1 MINKFSALAL
11 AGLAAAF
18 AFAPSAQA
26 AECATTIEGNDAMQF
41 STKSLSVPASCKEY
55 KVTLK
60 HTGQLAANIM
70 GHNVVVTKTADMAGV
85 NGDGMKAGADNNYVK
100 PGDSRVIANSKV
112 IGGGESTTFS
122 IPVAKLAAGEDYSFF
137 CSFPGHFSIMQGK
150 LTLAK

>member
-11 AGLAAAF
+11 IGLAGAF

-26 AECATTIEGNDAMQF
+26 AECAATLEGNDAMQF
-41 STKSLSVPASCKEY
+41 NVKTLSVPASCKEF

-60 HTGQLAANIM
+60 HTGKLAANIM
-70 GHNVVVTKTADMAGV
+70 GHNVVVAKTADVAGV
-85 NGDGMKAGADNNYVK
+85 NGDGMKAGADNDYVK
-100 PGDSRVIANSKV
+100 PGDARVIAHSKV
-112 IGGGESTTFS
+112 VGGGESTTFS
-122 IPVAKLAAGEDYSFF
+122 IPVAKLEAGQDYSYF

>member
-11 AGLAAAF
+11 IGLAGAF
-18 AFAPSAQA
+18 AFAPTAQA
-26 AECATTIEGNDAMQF
+26 AGCSATIEGNDAMQF
-41 STKSLSVPASCKEY
+41 NVKTLEVPASCSSFE
-55 KVTLK
+55 VTLK

-70 GHNVVVTKTADMAGV
+70 GHNVVVSKTADVAAV
-85 NGDGMKAGADNNYVK
+85 NGDGMKAGADNDYVK

-112 IGGGESTTFS
+112 IGGGESTTFN

-150 LTLAK
+150 LTLAN